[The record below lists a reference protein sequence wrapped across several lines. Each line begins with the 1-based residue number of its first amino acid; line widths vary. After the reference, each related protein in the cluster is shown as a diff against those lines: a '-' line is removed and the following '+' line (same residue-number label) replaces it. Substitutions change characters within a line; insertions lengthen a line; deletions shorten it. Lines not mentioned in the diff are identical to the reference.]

1 MGAHVSDLDVSVVVP
16 ARNAAR
22 WLGECLESIRAEK
35 PREIIVV
42 DGCSTD
48 NTVEIARS
56 MGARVLSDEGRGL
69 PAARMLGVQSACSDV
84 VALIDADVVLPAG
97 ALGGLLDEFNAC
109 GYDGLQFALVS
120 EADGRGYWGAALAW
134 HHLHSRVRSWFGVS
148 ATMMRRKVLLSVA
161 FDDTF
166 RSGEDIELRIRLEEA
181 GYRLG
186 VSSTTA
192 VRHRFMDSF
201 DAARD
206 QWLQD
211 GAGLARTIRKHPRR
225 AGWLAALPLLA
236 TIRGVGLSLL
246 HAPRFLPYWVCFLI
260 YNYRSMFG
268 QFLRPSGAGHSVGG
282 NAAWLSA
289 ARIAPMATGFLFWAL
304 AAIMLPPAQLGIGS
318 AVVAAALLT
327 VQLGMLGIGQATLTL
342 LPEQLDGGRR
352 LIASSL
358 LTVGVAT
365 VVLAGAVA
373 GVTYALGSGV
383 GVAWKDPLL
392 TGMFVATAV
401 FATAAY
407 QLDHVGV
414 AQERSDRALVRSL
427 AQSLVQLAVLAL
439 ALAAGVREVAV
450 VVAAVATGALASVV
464 LGLRQLNRT
473 GAAPDWKHGLR
484 PGPALRLLK
493 PGLPNHALMLA
504 DRAPGYLLPLV
515 VAATLGP
522 AATASWYM
530 VWMMASAVFFFPQS
544 SGFSLQTALAGGRS
558 KPGLVSSALKASLA
572 LTVVAGAMLLIAGPY
587 LLGFLGPAYAAT
599 AILLPVLVPALLL
612 GCVTQVYY
620 GLCRAQGRQA
630 EATAVAVFAAVLIVG
645 PASLA
650 ARDFGLLGVA
660 ALWSAAQA
668 SAALIAIWRLR
679 VLMPATTN
687 AEQGAGRVRGVQP
700 ADQDRVTMTSESSSA
715 VPTVPLPPAQQRHA
729 ETENGAAK
737 QGGTKRTETKHAE
750 TKHSG
755 ARYGGPVPPAVVHR
769 GPT

>member
-1 MGAHVSDLDVSVVVP
+1 MGAHVGDLDVSVVVP
-16 ARNAAR
+16 ARNAAH
-22 WLGECLESIRAEK
+22 WLGECLDSIRAEK

-48 NTVEIARS
+48 NTVEIARTL
-56 MGARVLSDEGRGL
+56 GARVISDEGRGL
-69 PAARMLGVQSACSDV
+69 PAARMLGVQSACSNL

-148 ATMMRRKVLLSVA
+148 ATLMRRNILLSVA

-166 RSGEDIELRIRLEEA
+166 RSGEDIELRIRLEGA

-186 VSSTTA
+186 VSRTTA

-211 GAGLARTIRKHPRR
+211 GAGLARTIRKHPGR
-225 AGWLAALPLLA
+225 AGWLVVLPLLA

-246 HAPRFLPYWVCFLI
+246 HAPRFLPYWVCFLV

-268 QFLRPSGAGHSVGG
+268 EFLRPPGTGYSVGG

-289 ARIAPMATGFLFWAL
+289 ARIAPMLTGFVFWAL
-304 AAIMLPPAQLGIGS
+304 AAIMLPPAQLGMGS

-342 LPEQLDGGRR
+342 LPEQRDGGRG

-358 LTVGVAT
+358 FTVGVST
-365 VVLAGAVA
+365 VVLACAVA
-373 GVTYALGSGV
+373 AVTYAMGSGV
-383 GVAWKDPLL
+383 GLAWKDPLL
-392 TGMFVATAV
+392 TGIFVATAL
-401 FATAAY
+401 FAAAAY

-427 AQSLVQLAVLAL
+427 AQSLVQLAILAL
-439 ALAAGVREVAV
+439 ALAAGVREVAM
-450 VVAAVATGALASVV
+450 VVAAVAAGGLASVI
-464 LGLRQLNRT
+464 LGLHQLNRN
-473 GAAPDWKHGLR
+473 GAAPDWRHALR
-484 PGPALRLLK
+484 PGPVLRLLR

-530 VWMMASAVFFFPQS
+530 VWMMAAAVFFFAQS

-558 KPGLVSSALKASLA
+558 RPGLVSSALKASLA
-572 LTVVAGAMLLIAGPY
+572 LTFVAGTMLLIAGPY
-587 LLGFLGPAYAAT
+587 LLRFLGPVYGET

-612 GCVTQVYY
+612 GCITQVYF
-620 GLCRAQGRQA
+620 GLCRAQGRRA
-630 EATAVAVFAAVLIVG
+630 EATAVAVFAAVVIVG
-645 PASLA
+645 PAALA
-650 ARDFGLLGVA
+650 AREFGLLGVA
-660 ALWSAAQA
+660 ALWSTAQA
-668 SAALIAIWRLR
+668 AAALIAIWRLR
-679 VLMPATTN
+679 ILLPATPDG
-687 AEQGAGRVRGVQP
+687 ERVR
-700 ADQDRVTMTSESSSA
+700 
-715 VPTVPLPPAQQRHA
+715 
-729 ETENGAAK
+729 AAP
-737 QGGTKRTETKHAE
+737 R
-750 TKHSG
+750 
-755 ARYGGPVPPAVVHR
+755 P
-769 GPT
+769 